1 MTNTAKAPAI
11 TGIIPGAIATRIST
25 HAARGAEITPT
36 MPYVLGIG
44 LALAASTMSLAWVI
58 PALVG

>member
-1 MTNTAKAPAI
+1 MQRTAPQNRS
-11 TGIIPGAIATRIST
+11 AIALSTRIST